1 MANAEVMDLPL
12 PVIRPDIQIL
22 AGPPSS
28 EGSPSFTLYDPLRHT
43 FFKVGW
49 AEAIILDLLRRPRTL
64 REAMGYLQAQTTLRL
79 TPQELALMCQQAHM
93 QGLTQGAP
101 VRPVEDLLREAQA
114 RRVKPLT
121 WLLHH
126 YIYFRVPLLQPER
139 FLRWALPYVRPLAS
153 RPALYVYLVISL
165 LGLGMLLPR
174 GEAYLKTLT
183 YFFNLE
189 GLVFYGVALTLVKVV
204 HEFSHAF
211 VATHYGVRVPVMGLA
226 FVVFWP
232 LAYSDVT
239 DAWRV
244 AERRKRLMIAL
255 AGIAAELAVAG
266 LCLFGW
272 ALTSPGKLNS
282 VFFVLSSGA
291 LLATLTVNLNPGMR
305 WDGYYLLMDWWGID
319 NLQNRAF
326 AFTLWFLRKWL
337 LGVETP
343 CPEDAAPPTRQA
355 GMIVYAFYTWAYR
368 FTLFVGIALI
378 IYHQF
383 TKTLGIFLFAV
394 EVGWFIAW
402 PVISEVR
409 QTMAICKLKKP
420 GKRLWITLGLLGLA
434 LAWLC
439 LPLPRRFSV
448 PAVVMPSLAQV
459 IYAPFS
465 GEIQYLGTERLARV
479 PQGQVLAR
487 IGSQELLTELRL
499 LELEAKQ
506 LRIQMDVLN
515 VSGEDR
521 SLLPQKEEELVA
533 VETKIIKLGQ
543 QISQNQLLAEIEGV
557 VYEWDDTLYAGR
569 FISKDKVLGRIA
581 RSQDK
586 VIYAFVGEEDIKH
599 VSPEDQGLF
608 LASDHAS
615 RAPVVVRKVSPV
627 REEIVR
633 HPALTSLAQGSL
645 PVVKSASGEAMVLL
659 EAYYLVEAAVEPGDA
674 QELRLGQSGE
684 VRLTSR
690 PASLLVQGLRRFLR
704 ILVKESNF

>member
-1 MANAEVMDLPL
+1 MDLPL
-12 PVIRPDIQIL
+12 PVMRPEVQIMP
-22 AGPPSS
+22 GPPSR
-28 EGSPSFTLYDPLRHT
+28 EGAPSFTLYDPLQRS

-49 AEAIILDLLRRPRTL
+49 AEATILDLLRRPRTL
-64 REAMGYLQAQTTLRL
+64 GEVLGHLESQTTLRL
-79 TPQELALMCQQAHM
+79 DTQELLVMCQQAQM

-114 RRVKPLT
+114 RRIKPLT

-126 YIYFRVPLLQPER
+126 YIYFRVPLLKPER
-139 FLRWALPYVRPLAS
+139 FLRQALPYVRFLAS
-153 RPALYVYLVISL
+153 RPALYAYLVVSL
-165 LGLGMLLPR
+165 LGLGLLLPR

-189 GLVFYGVALTLVKVV
+189 GIVFYGAALTMVKVV

-226 FVVFWP
+226 FVIFWP

-244 AERRKRLMIAL
+244 AQRRKRLLIAF
-255 AGIAAELAVAG
+255 AGIAAELIIAG

-282 VFFVLSSGA
+282 IFFVLSSGA
-291 LLATLTVNLNPGMR
+291 LLATLTINLNPGMR

-319 NLQNRAF
+319 NLQPRAF

-337 LGVETP
+337 LGVETT
-343 CPEDAAPPTRQA
+343 CPEEALPPARQV
-355 GMIVYAFYTWAYR
+355 GMIVYAFYTWVYR
-368 FTLFVGIALI
+368 FFLFVGIALI
-378 IYHQF
+378 VYHQF
-383 TKTLGIFLFAV
+383 TKTLGIILFAV
-394 EVGWFIAW
+394 EVGWFIIW

-409 QTMAICKLKKP
+409 QTMAICKKKKP
-420 GKRLWITLGLLGLA
+420 ERRLWITLGLLALV

-459 IYAPFS
+459 IYAPFP

-479 PQGQVLAR
+479 YPGHVLAR
-487 IGSQELLTELRL
+487 IGSQELLTELKT
-499 LELEAKQ
+499 LELEARQ
-506 LRIQMDVLN
+506 LRIQMDVLT
-515 VSGEDR
+515 VAGEDR
-521 SLLPQKEEELVA
+521 SLLPQKEEELAA
-533 VETKIIKLGQ
+533 VEAKMVKLGKQ
-543 QISQNQLLAEIEGV
+543 MVQNQLVAEIEGV
-557 VYEWDDTLYAGR
+557 VYEWDETLFVGR
-569 FISKDKVLGRIA
+569 FIQKDKVLGRIA
-581 RSQDK
+581 RPQDK
-586 VIYAFVGEEDIKH
+586 VIYAFVGEEAIKD
-599 VSPEDQGLF
+599 VAPEDRGQF

-645 PVVKSASGEAMVLL
+645 PVVKSTSGEAMVLL
-659 EAYYLVEAAVEPGDA
+659 EAYYLVEATVEPADA
-674 QELRLGQSGE
+674 QALRLGQSGE
-684 VRLTSR
+684 VRLTSQ
-690 PASLLVQGLRRFLR
+690 PASLLMQVLRRILR
-704 ILVKESNF
+704 ALVKESNF

>member
-1 MANAEVMDLPL
+1 MALAL
-12 PVIRPDIQIL
+12 PVIRPDVQIMP
-22 AGPPSS
+22 GPPSR
-28 EGSPSFTLYDPLRHT
+28 EGSPTFTLYDPLQRT

-49 AEAIILDLLRRPRTL
+49 AEATILDLLRRRRTVQEVMDHL
-64 REAMGYLQAQTTLRL
+64 RAHTTLRL
-79 TPQELALMCQQAHM
+79 DPKELLVMCQQAQM
-93 QGLTQGAP
+93 QGLTQGSP
-101 VRPVEDLLREAQA
+101 VRPVEELLQEAKA
-114 RRVKPLT
+114 RRINPLL
-121 WLLHH
+121 WLVHH
-126 YIYFRVPLLQPER
+126 YIYFRVPLLKPER
-139 FLRWALPYVRPLAS
+139 FLRRTLPYVKPLAS
-153 RPALYVYLVISL
+153 RPALYVYLAVSL
-165 LGLGMLLPR
+165 LGLGLFLPR
-174 GEAYLKTLT
+174 VETYLKTMT

-189 GLVFYGVALTLVKVV
+189 GVIFYGAALTLVKVV

-211 VATHYGVRVPVMGLA
+211 VATHYGARVPVMGLA

-244 AERRKRLMIAL
+244 AERRKRLLIAF
-255 AGIAAELAVAG
+255 AGIAAELVIAG

-272 ALTSPGKLNS
+272 ALTSPGKFNS

-291 LLATLTVNLNPGMR
+291 LLATLTINLNPGMR

-337 LGVETP
+337 MGVETP
-343 CPEDAAPPTRQA
+343 CPEDAPPPGRQA
-355 GMIVYAFYTWAYR
+355 GMIIYAFYTWAYR
-368 FTLFVGIALI
+368 LVLFLGIALI
-378 IYHQF
+378 VYHQF
-383 TKTLGIFLFAV
+383 TKTLGIILFAV

-402 PVISEVR
+402 PFISEVR
-409 QTMAICKLKKP
+409 QTMAICKQKKP
-420 GKRLWITLGLLGLA
+420 GRRLWITLGLLALA

-439 LPLPRRFSV
+439 LPLPRRVSV

-465 GEIQYLGTERLARV
+465 GEIQYLGTERLALV

-487 IGSQELLTELRL
+487 IGSQELVTELRL

-515 VSGEDR
+515 VSGDDR

-533 VETKIIKLGQ
+533 VETKIIKLGK
-543 QISQNQLLAEIEGV
+543 QIAQNQLQAEIEGV
-557 VYEWDDTLYAGR
+557 VYEWDETLYVGR
-569 FISKDKVLGRIA
+569 FIPKDKVLGRIA
-581 RSQDK
+581 RPQDK
-586 VIYAFVGEEDIKH
+586 VVYAFVGEESIKD
-599 VSPEDQGLF
+599 VAPDDRGLF

-645 PVVKSASGEAMVLL
+645 PVAKSSSGDAMVLL
-659 EAYYLVEAAVEPGDA
+659 ETYYLVEAAVEPQDA
-674 QELRLGQSGE
+674 QDLRLGQSGE

-690 PASLLVQGLRRFLR
+690 PTSLLMQGLRRALR